1 MLRYEK
7 DSIDKFLIDLHNIG
21 LSVNEMKSKGEEFVT
36 IKSYEDMLDTLITM
50 AHNYQELEDHHE
62 SYSRRIGEVLGV
74 YDN

>member
-1 MLRYEK
+1 MLHYEK

-21 LSVNEMKSKGEEFVT
+21 LTVNEEKGKGKEFVT
-36 IKSYEDMLDTLITM
+36 IESYEDLLDTLITM
-50 AHNYQELEDHHE
+50 THNYQELEDHHE